1 MSRLPE
7 VPSTWTIIKLGE
19 VVDYGKTVKVE
30 PNKIESSAWVLE
42 LEDIEKHTSKLLARC
57 KFSDRDSKSTKNYF
71 EIGDVL
77 YGKLRP
83 YLNKVLIADQAG
95 YCSTEII
102 PLKANDNLDAR
113 FLFYWLKHPAFLDYV
128 EAESHGLNMPRLGTE
143 TGRAAPFVLAPFN
156 EQKRIAD
163 KLDAVLAQVDACR
176 DRLDRIPAIIK
187 RFRQSVL
194 AAAVSGKLTE
204 DWRLGKY
211 LYRSIDNDLEIPEN
225 WRSVKLADLSDYV
238 TSGSRGWADF
248 YSNKGAI
255 FIRSQD
261 INTDELVLQNTAYV
275 DLPDIAEGRRTKV
288 ELNDLLITITGA
300 NVTKCARVKSNLDEA
315 YVSQHV
321 SLVRLIDVDTAPFVE
336 FAIKAINCGRKQ
348 LMTFAYGGGKPGLNL
363 QNIKDVTF
371 GLPPSDEQTEIIRR
385 VESLFAYADRLEAR
399 YYAARTQ
406 VEKLTPALLA
416 KAFRGELVPQ
426 DPNDEPASELL
437 ARIVATKADAPPKK
451 RAGKQLSNNS

>member
-7 VPSTWTIIKLGE
+7 VPSTWTITKLGE
-19 VVDYGKTVKVE
+19 VVDYDKTVKVE

-57 KFSDRDSKSTKNYF
+57 KFSDRGSKSTKNHF

-102 PLKANDNLDAR
+102 PLKTNDNLGAR

-143 TGRAAPFVLAPFN
+143 TGRAAPFVFAPHN

-163 KLDAVLAQVDACR
+163 KLDAVLARVDTCR

-187 RFRQSVL
+187 RFRQSV
-194 AAAVSGKLTE
+194 VSYATDGGLTE
-204 DWRLGKY
+204 DWRTQKYGCADKLIAETNLQDLCYRDRVITYGVIKLGDDIANGVPCLRTSNVRWLKFE
-211 LYRSIDNDLEIPEN
+211 NDGMKKIAQSLSNEYSRTILQGNEVLVNVRGTLGGVAVATSDMAGWNVSREVAVIPGN
-225 WRSVKLADLSDYV
+225 ITTVNPQFLALWI
-238 TSGSRGWADF
+238 GAD
-248 YSNKGAI
+248 
-255 FIRSQD
+255 RSQRWLSGVERGVAYTG
-261 INTDELVLQNTAYV
+261 INLE
-275 DLPDIAEGRRTKV
+275 DLRTLPVAIPK
-288 ELNDLLITITGA
+288 
-300 NVTKCARVKSNLDEA
+300 LDE
-315 YVSQHV
+315 Q
-321 SLVRLIDVDTAPFVE
+321 I
-336 FAIKAINCGRKQ
+336 
-348 LMTFAYGGGKPGLNL
+348 
-363 QNIKDVTF
+363 
-371 GLPPSDEQTEIIRR
+371 EIVRR

-399 YYAARTQ
+399 YQAARTQ

-437 ARIVATKADAPPKK
+437 ARIAARKIDALAKK
-451 RAGKQLSNNS
+451 RAGKMSKSTA